1 MLRDEVLESLHDGVI
16 IVGAGGAIE
25 LVNPAAERILGISA
39 GEVAG
44 RGFGEAFIAREG
56 LDELTEVM
64 LEAVQGTAHGV
75 RRAVTLRAGAGE
87 GTKLVSAVAS
97 YLQDDGSGRRA
108 VICVFSDVT
117 ELRDLQHRELEMAR
131 EAERQHERLQEAYR
145 EIEERN
151 EALTRH
157 ARRVQ
162 RARVAATAIVIAVFL
177 GAGAFALRPPLS
189 LSLPPALNPF
199 APGRT
204 GAAGGAGGEV
214 GADGEPRTVTAR
226 AGSIES
232 LVVLSAALAPWREV
246 RIESPLGGRVDA
258 LHVAYGQ
265 SVAAGEPLVEFDR
278 AELERSYGAARLA
291 YLERAQA
298 LERLEAWA
306 TSPDVATA
314 RRALGKATIELDNRT
329 RQLARTTILLR
340 EGLIAA
346 KEHEEAKRQ
355 LDNQRLDVE
364 AAEEELATV
373 LAQGGEQ
380 AVAAAR
386 LEVAAAGAR
395 MERLAR
401 DRDHAVLSA
410 PNDGVVLNPAR
421 GERAVAVGRSYTRG
435 DLVLSLGDFERMA
448 AHALAD
454 EIDVV
459 RITEGQRARVRGY
472 AFPGLLLQGRVER
485 AAWQAEPVRGAP
497 QYQVVVILDP
507 FQPGERERLRPG
519 MSCRIEIVVYRN
531 PNAVLV
537 PVDAVRRRGGEDT
550 VTVWNEA
557 AGEREQ
563 RTVTAGETTL
573 REVEIVAG
581 LAAGEQVI
589 VEP

>member
-1 MLRDEVLESLHDGVI
+1 MLRDQVLESLHDGVI

-25 LVNPAAERILGISA
+25 LVNPAAERILDVSA
-39 GEVAG
+39 GEVVG

-75 RRAVTLRAGAGE
+75 RRAVTLRAGAGAE
-87 GTKLVSAVAS
+87 TKLVSAVAS
-97 YLQDDGSGRRA
+97 YLRDDGGGRRA
-108 VICVFSDVT
+108 VICVFGDVT

-131 EAERQHERLQEAYR
+131 EAERQHERLQAAYR

-151 EALTRH
+151 QALTRH
-157 ARRVQ
+157 AKRVQ
-162 RARVAATAIVIAVFL
+162 RARVAATAIVIAAFL
-177 GAGAFALRPPLS
+177 GAGAFALRP
-189 LSLPPALNPF
+189 SLPPALNPF
-199 APGRT
+199 AAGRPA
-204 GAAGGAGGEV
+204 AAGEDA

-246 RIESPLGGRVDA
+246 RIESPLGGRVQA

-265 SVAAGEPLVEFDR
+265 SVAAGAPLVEFDR
-278 AELERSYGAARLA
+278 AALERSYGAARLA
-291 YLERAQA
+291 YLEKAQA

-306 TSPDVATA
+306 TSPEVAAA
-314 RRALGKATIELDNRT
+314 RRALGKAAIELDNRT

-355 LDNQRLDVE
+355 LDNQRLDLE

-386 LEVAAAGAR
+386 LEVAAASAR
-395 MERLAR
+395 RERLAR
-401 DRDHAVLSA
+401 DRDYAVLRA

-421 GERAVAVGRSYTRG
+421 GQRAVAVGRSYTRG
-435 DLVLSLGDFERMA
+435 DLLLSLGDFERMA

-459 RITEGQRARVRGY
+459 RIAEGQRARVRGH
-472 AFPGLLLQGRVER
+472 AFPGLRLQGQVEWV
-485 AAWQAEPVRGAP
+485 ASQAEPVRGAP
-497 QYQVVVILDP
+497 QYRVVVILDP

-537 PVDAVRRRGGEDT
+537 PVDAVRRRGGEDS

-557 AGEREQ
+557 AGERER

-581 LAAGEQVI
+581 LAAGEQVLA
-589 VEP
+589 EP